1 MESENVYRFYKD
13 TLCENAIETALK
25 IKEGV
30 LAKKRFQ
37 LHKYEVACSDI
48 SDDHKCIMLCFE
60 RYSFNKSNYVGS
72 TVLIKESDFKIDIT
86 VYNSGGSFVSSYDY
100 LYDRV
105 FEVIQNL
112 GFKLKPRPKDD
123 DTSIDPSIKEL
134 LSDD

>member
-37 LHKYEVACSDI
+37 LRKYEVACSDI

-72 TVLIKESDFKIDIT
+72 TVLIKESDFKMDIT
-86 VYNSGGSFVSSYDY
+86 VYNCGGSFMPYDY
-100 LYDRV
+100 LYERV

-123 DTSIDPSIKEL
+123 DASIDPSIKEL
-134 LSDD
+134 LQDN

>member
-48 SDDHKCIMLCFE
+48 SDDKKCIMICFE
-60 RYSFNKSNYVGS
+60 RYSFNYKNYLLV
-72 TVLIKESDFKIDIT
+72 ESIT
-86 VYNSGGSFVSSYDY
+86 
-100 LYDRV
+100 
-105 FEVIQNL
+105 
-112 GFKLKPRPKDD
+112 
-123 DTSIDPSIKEL
+123 
-134 LSDD
+134 

>member
-30 LAKKRFQ
+30 LEKKRFQ
-37 LHKYEVACSDI
+37 LHRYHIACTDI
-48 SDDHKCIMLCFE
+48 SDDHKCIMMCFE

-72 TVLIKESDFKIDIT
+72 TVLIKESDFKMDIT
-86 VYNSGGSFVSSYDY
+86 VYNCGSSFMSSYDY

-105 FEVIQNL
+105 FEVLENL
-112 GFKLKPRPKDD
+112 GFKSKPRFQDD
-123 DTSIDPSIKEL
+123 DVNIDPSIKEL